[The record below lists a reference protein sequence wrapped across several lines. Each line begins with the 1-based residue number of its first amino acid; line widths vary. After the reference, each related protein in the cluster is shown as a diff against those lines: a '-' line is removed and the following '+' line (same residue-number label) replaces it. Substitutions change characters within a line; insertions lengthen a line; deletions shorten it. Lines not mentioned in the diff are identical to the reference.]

1 MLGAVTFQWG
11 EASMIRNEWKL
22 IVAFVAGMVL
32 SFLAGLYLLGPLF
45 AGRQEARMPE
55 ASPSETKEEQRLT
68 LAESVPNSIF
78 RRDTT
83 SVPDHTTVVVER
95 VNRPV
100 EEQPTFSAPVE
111 EPAPFPQELTPP
123 PPPVRTPRPARPEP
137 GQQPPTPSE
146 GVTTQPPATTE
157 TEPITPPL
165 PMPETKRSYR
175 VRTGVFQEEQFA
187 NRMVEA
193 LTAQGYHPFVE
204 EEVVGGQKR
213 YRIYVGAFDNRES
226 AERLKQELAQKGIH
240 AVVEE
245 KQE

>member
-1 MLGAVTFQWG
+1 MV
-11 EASMIRNEWKL
+11 RNEWKL
-22 IVAFVAGMVL
+22 VVAFVAGMGL

-45 AGRQEARMPE
+45 AGRQEAQAPE
-55 ASPSETKEEQRLT
+55 APPLETKEEQQLA

-78 RRDTT
+78 RHDTT

-95 VNRPV
+95 VKRPV

-123 PPPVRTPRPARPEP
+123 PPPVRTPRPEQPEP
-137 GQQPPTPSE
+137 RQQPPTPSE
-146 GVTTQPPATTE
+146 GVTTQPLE
-157 TEPITPPL
+157 TPEPKTPPP
-165 PMPETKRSYR
+165 PMPETKRSYW

-204 EEVVGGQKR
+204 EEVVSGQKR

-245 KQE
+245 RQE